1 MDVWIEVEI
10 EDTADP
16 TMVRNGRTDGFV
28 SFVTTCSSW
37 VDYSAVRVGGARRHN
52 ETFFFLLRDEH
63 WHGKE
68 VFTTVENM
76 RFQGLDSFRR
86 RLSEADGSYK
96 LWHFEDDEFF
106 GGGCENRSS
115 CYACCLEL
123 SFVLFYSIFFAVVM
137 WPIFCLIGL
146 SCREPSWVEAF
157 APAIT
162 VDELQHAHFFS
173 PLFLKQYHLW
183 FSKQWHKLLVVDRVL
198 SWEVLYIRL
207 PVCVEKTSIFF
218 STNSL

>member
-1 MDVWIEVEI
+1 VEI

-76 RFQGLDSFRR
+76 LYSFRR
-86 RLSEADGSYK
+86 RLSETDGSYK

-115 CYACCLEL
+115 CYVCCLEL
-123 SFVLFYSIFFAVVM
+123 SLILFGVVIFGVVM
-137 WPIFCLIGL
+137 WLTLCLIGL
-146 SCREPSWVEAF
+146 YREPSWVEAF

-162 VDELQHAHFFS
+162 VCI
-173 PLFLKQYHLW
+173 FL
-183 FSKQWHKLLVVDRVL
+183 V
-198 SWEVLYIRL
+198 
-207 PVCVEKTSIFF
+207 
-218 STNSL
+218 